1 MEKLDSLSRV
11 FLPTA
16 GEWFADVGVTAG
28 QPAANLDSGVEAV
41 VTLSVETLAFFYNC
55 IMVIMINQSLSLC
68 IIKEQNATN
77 AAL

>member
-1 MEKLDSLSRV
+1 MEKLDSLSSV

-28 QPAANLDSGVEAV
+28 LPAANLDSGVDAD

-55 IMVIMINQSLSLC
+55 IMINQSLSLC

-77 AAL
+77 VGL